1 MPRGERIANRLRGK
15 PARPVVLCGSSTLSG
30 GERGTPTSKRG
41 RGVRLTSPS
50 RREASVRPDPV
61 LPRARLTF
69 GIAMLL
75 AGCRGAE
82 FCGPLDSGALGN
94 RTSGEHPVTA
104 RVKIAGQP

>member
-1 MPRGERIANRLRGK
+1 
-15 PARPVVLCGSSTLSG
+15 
-30 GERGTPTSKRG
+30 
-41 RGVRLTSPS
+41 
-50 RREASVRPDPV
+50 VRPDPV